1 MVADREEIERRL
13 YDDDEETDDD
23 ADDKRYDDVANDE
36 PGILT
41 ELSLSALAAAGGT
54 LPEFGPEGALRPPP
68 QRGDDD
74 NDDDGIPNDFDA
86 VDNDEPDD
94 DNEPGDLKFDG
105 RRP

>member
-13 YDDDEETDDD
+13 YDDDEEADD
-23 ADDKRYDDVANDE
+23 DDKRYDDVANDE
-36 PGILT
+36 PGVLT
-41 ELSLSALAAAGGT
+41 ELSLTALAVAGGT

-74 NDDDGIPNDFDA
+74 TDDDGIPNDFDA

-105 RRP
+105 RNP